1 MVLRNRV
8 GQKKNFFLIFKE
20 RGS

>member
-8 GQKKNFFLIFKE
+8 GQKKNFFLKFKE